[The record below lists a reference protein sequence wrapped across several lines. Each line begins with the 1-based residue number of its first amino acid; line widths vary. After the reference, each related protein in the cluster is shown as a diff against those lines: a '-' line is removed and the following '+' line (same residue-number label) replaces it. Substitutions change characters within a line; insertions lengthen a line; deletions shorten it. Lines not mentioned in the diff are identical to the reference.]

1 MKMKLKPG
9 ISLAGLAI
17 LSNTLLRYDPRISR
31 IVIPLLPLLF
41 VMLFPFTRK
50 HESLYVFVTVILAL
64 AIPNAIMAQNFITEW
79 LFIEDASILNALH
92 TVLGFFVLI
101 SIEELVYLFITR
113 MLYRKQRSIF

>member
-41 VMLFPFTRK
+41 VLFPFTRK
-50 HESLYVFVTVILAL
+50 RESLYVFVTVILAL

-92 TVLGFFVLI
+92 TVLAFFVLI
-101 SIEELVYLFITR
+101 CVEELVYLFITR

>member
-79 LFIEDASILNALH
+79 LFIEDARILNVLH
-92 TVLGFFVLI
+92 TVLAFFVLI
-101 SIEELVYLFITR
+101 CVEELVYLFITR